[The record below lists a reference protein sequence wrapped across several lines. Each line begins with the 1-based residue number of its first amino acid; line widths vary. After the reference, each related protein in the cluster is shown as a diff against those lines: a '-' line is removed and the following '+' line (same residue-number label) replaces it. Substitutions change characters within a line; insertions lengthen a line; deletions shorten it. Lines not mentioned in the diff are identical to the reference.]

1 MKLFP
6 AFESHIVSLKKKK
19 KKTKKITPPNINV
32 GLTVFILCLTVLS
45 RKLLLQ

>member
-6 AFESHIVSLKKKK
+6 AFESHIVSLTSEKKI
-19 KKTKKITPPNINV
+19 KKITPPNINV